1 MVNLIVFNRFT
12 NIICQIF
19 TVQKYRF
26 GNIISTPH
34 EMCVLELNTIE
45 IVPTKHD
52 VEMKTSTRT
61 IIAITVIDKWIW
73 VNRDES
79 EVGDVDGELLIQ

>member
-1 MVNLIVFNRFT
+1 M
-12 NIICQIF
+12 
-19 TVQKYRF
+19 K
-26 GNIISTPH
+26 
-34 EMCVLELNTIE
+34 CVYMKTIE

-52 VEMKTSTRT
+52 VEMKANTRT

-79 EVGDVDGELLIQ
+79 GVRDIDGELLIQ

>member
-1 MVNLIVFNRFT
+1 M
-12 NIICQIF
+12 
-19 TVQKYRF
+19 K
-26 GNIISTPH
+26 
-34 EMCVLELNTIE
+34 CVYMKTIE

-52 VEMKTSTRT
+52 VEMKASTRR

-79 EVGDVDGELLIQ
+79 WVGGYR

>member
-1 MVNLIVFNRFT
+1 
-12 NIICQIF
+12 
-19 TVQKYRF
+19 
-26 GNIISTPH
+26 
-34 EMCVLELNTIE
+34 MCVLELNTIE

-79 EVGDVDGELLIQ
+79 EVGGCRWGIVDTVACVEYIYIFHNIKRYYARWMICF

>member
-1 MVNLIVFNRFT
+1 
-12 NIICQIF
+12 
-19 TVQKYRF
+19 
-26 GNIISTPH
+26 
-34 EMCVLELNTIE
+34 MCVHELNTIE

-79 EVGDVDGELLIQ
+79 GVGGCRWGIVDTITYMCRVYLYIS

>member
-1 MVNLIVFNRFT
+1 M
-12 NIICQIF
+12 
-19 TVQKYRF
+19 KYVY
-26 GNIISTPH
+26 
-34 EMCVLELNTIE
+34 MKTIE

-52 VEMKTSTRT
+52 VEMKASTRT

-79 EVGDVDGELLIQ
+79 GVGGYRWGIVDTVACLEHIYIFHNIKRYYARWMICL

>member
-1 MVNLIVFNRFT
+1 
-12 NIICQIF
+12 
-19 TVQKYRF
+19 
-26 GNIISTPH
+26 
-34 EMCVLELNTIE
+34 MCVLELNTIE

-73 VNRDES
+73 INRDES